1 MTLFSYEKDVIN
13 LFPSVK
19 MPPPLLPVNLGLDME
34 KMETVA
40 FIFKTTA
47 YPTRIAI
54 V

>member
-1 MTLFSYEKDVIN
+1 MTLLSYEKDVIN
-13 LFPSVK
+13 LFSPMK
-19 MPPPLLPVNLGLDME
+19 TPPPMLPVNLGFDME
-34 KMETVA
+34 KMEKVA

>member
-1 MTLFSYEKDVIN
+1 MKT
-13 LFPSVK
+13 
-19 MPPPLLPVNLGLDME
+19 PLSMLPVNLGFDIE
-34 KMETVA
+34 KMEKVA